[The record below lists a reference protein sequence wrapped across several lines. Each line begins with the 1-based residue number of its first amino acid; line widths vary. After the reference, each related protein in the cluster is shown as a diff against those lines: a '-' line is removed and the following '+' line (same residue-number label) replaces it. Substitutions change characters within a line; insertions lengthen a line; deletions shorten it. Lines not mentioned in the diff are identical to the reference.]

1 MFECRICV
9 HVFLATDENSGDI
22 RGCKKKKK
30 KKREKEKKKRGFV
43 GIFISKA
50 IKRRTQ
56 MSLCGNIGESTAVV
70 LMICFNFFSPFTFGF
85 SINNSSL
92 FYTLFPLSLS
102 LSFFSFIILCF
113 ASF

>member
-1 MFECRICV
+1 MKM
-9 HVFLATDENSGDI
+9 LATLG
-22 RGCKKKKK
+22 GVKKKKK
-30 KKREKEKKKRGFV
+30 KKKKEKKKRGFV

-102 LSFFSFIILCF
+102 FFLLSFYVLQVSDDTYESCLH
-113 ASF
+113 